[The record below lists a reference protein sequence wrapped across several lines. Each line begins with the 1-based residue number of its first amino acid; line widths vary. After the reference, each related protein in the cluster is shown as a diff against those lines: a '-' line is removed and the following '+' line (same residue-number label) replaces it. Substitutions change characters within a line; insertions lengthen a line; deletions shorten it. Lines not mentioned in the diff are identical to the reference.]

1 MDFVYICRSGNN
13 EELRY
18 SIRSVIDNF
27 PNAKVWVVG
36 GKPDWYIGNY
46 IEVDQ
51 SLNQYTNA
59 INNLKAICNSKEIKE
74 SFILMN
80 DDFFIMEK
88 IKKIKYF
95 YSGFLEDKIEDYKEM
110 AKESS
115 YIVKLS
121 ETNNRLKKYKIEK
134 PLDYELHI
142 PFPMK
147 KNKLKQILEKDY
159 RFLWRSMYGNIYSVG
174 GTQMKDVKI
183 YTSSGL
189 IKKSFDYEN
198 NKTIFLSTT
207 EESFLKIFEMLKNMF
222 PEPTIYETK

>member
-95 YSGFLEDKIEDYKEM
+95 YGGLLEDKITEYKEM
-110 AKESS
+110 VKESS

-134 PLDYELHI
+134 PIDYELHI
-142 PFPMK
+142 PFPME
-147 KNKLKQILEKDY
+147 KNKLKVILEKDY
-159 RFLWRSMYGNIYSVG
+159 RFLWRSIYGNIYSVG
-174 GTQMKDVKI
+174 GSQIKDVKI
-183 YTSSGL
+183 YNSGGL

-207 EESFLKIFEMLKNMF
+207 EESFLKIFEILKEKF
-222 PEPTIYETK
+222 PNASKYETN